1 MYIASLVGA
10 TEKENIR
17 GLSLYESTEPVNE
30 WGGLSH
36 GVSFAGGSD
45 MVIAAHGFQGQPG
58 DNRVVF
64 STTDFIGSKQR
75 FVAPELT
82 CKYAE

>member
-45 MVIAAHGFQGQPG
+45 MVIAAHG
-58 DNRVVF
+58 
-64 STTDFIGSKQR
+64 
-75 FVAPELT
+75 
-82 CKYAE
+82 Y